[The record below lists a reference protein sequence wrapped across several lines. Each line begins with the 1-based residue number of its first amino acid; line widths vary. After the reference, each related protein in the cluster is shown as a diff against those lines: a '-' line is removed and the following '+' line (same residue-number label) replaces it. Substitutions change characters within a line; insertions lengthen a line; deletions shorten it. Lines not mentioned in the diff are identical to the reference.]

1 MRDLVNILIVEDDEV
16 DVESLMRLFS
26 KNNIKNPVYCAS
38 NGVEALDIIRGV
50 NERERLPKPY
60 VILLDINMPIMNGIE
75 LLKHLRGDESLKE
88 SVVFILTTS
97 PLSADKITTY
107 KLNVAGY
114 FLKKDM
120 AELVNLLSLYWQLNE
135 FPDTNE

>member
-1 MRDLVNILIVEDDEV
+1 
-16 DVESLMRLFS
+16 
-26 KNNIKNPVYCAS
+26 
-38 NGVEALDIIRGV
+38 
-50 NERERLPKPY
+50 
-60 VILLDINMPIMNGIE
+60 MPIMNGIE